1 MIRKSPRYL
10 IAFVLTLLFGSGI
23 SDKVYGGPA
32 VDLVEAGKNVTIKKG
47 LFYLEDKEGT
57 LGIAD
62 VAASGNWKDVTVDI
76 PNFGV
81 TRSTYWVRFTLSN
94 HTDHSQWVLKIAQP
108 ILDHI
113 TFYDPVAPGSKAF
126 NEYHAGEALPFRYRQ
141 FASTDYL
148 FSLNLAPQ
156 QTKDLYL
163 RVRNTDNM
171 QIPVIVGT
179 RSHILKADKNKDI
192 FWGIYIGLI
201 ASMLLYNLFI
211 YFTVRTS
218 SYFYYVIYLVT
229 VLVTQ
234 ASIQGYTVYLWPDNE
249 WLNTHTALLSPVL
262 VGLAGVA
269 FMRNFL
275 HTRQSLPKWDKW
287 FNLFIAG
294 YCLAM
299 LLIFLKRYQ
308 LAFTT
313 IEICASTV
321 SFYMLFVAYKMSKA
335 GHRQAVFFSIAWSV
349 FLFGILVYTLKD
361 FNVLPYNTFTVY
373 TMPIGSAMEVI
384 LLSFALADRINTLK
398 KEKEASQAEALRAAQ
413 ENERIVTEQNVMLD
427 RKVKER
433 THELEQSNQDLNQA
447 LGDLKEAQAQL
458 VEQEKMASLGQL
470 TAGIAHE
477 INNPINFV
485 TSNVKPLKRDISLL
499 LGFIEDVEKIG
510 LSGTQA
516 EEKEK
521 ALKALKEELDYEYLQ
536 EEINILL
543 QGIQEG
549 SSRTAEIVKGLR
561 IFSRLDEDDLKKA
574 DMNEG
579 LDSTII
585 IVNNL
590 LNNKIEIVKN
600 YRSLPLIECFPGKL
614 NQVFLNMITNGIHAI
629 KAKFGEN
636 SGGRITLSTHADEK
650 QVYVTI
656 ADNGI
661 GMDEQTRSKIFE
673 PFFTT
678 KDVGEGTGL
687 GLSIAYNTVKKH
699 NGTILLETK
708 PDEGT
713 AFTLQ
718 LPIIHE
724 LQMS

>member
-1 MIRKSPRYL
+1 MIRNSSRYL
-10 IAFVLTLLFGSGI
+10 ITFALALLLGSGI
-23 SDKVYGGPA
+23 AGKVYGAPV
-32 VDLVEAGKNVTIKKG
+32 VDLSHTEESITVRKG
-47 LFYLEDKEGT
+47 VSYLEDKEGL
-57 LGIAD
+57 LGIGD
-62 VAASGNWKDVTVDI
+62 VVASPGWKDVTVDI

-81 TRSTYWVRFTLSN
+81 TRSTYWIRFSLHNSTS
-94 HTDHSQWVLKIAQP
+94 HSQWILKIAQP

-113 TFYDPVAPGSKAF
+113 SFYDPVAPGSKVF
-126 NEYHAGEALPFRYRQ
+126 SEYQSGEALPFRYRQ

-148 FSLNLAPQ
+148 FSVNLGPQ
-156 QTKDLYL
+156 QTKELYF

-171 QIPVIVGT
+171 QIPLIVGT
-179 RSHILKADKNKDI
+179 REHILKTDKNKDI

-211 YFTVRTS
+211 FFTVRTS

-229 VLVTQ
+229 VLITQ

-249 WLNTHTALLSPVL
+249 WLNTHTPLLSPVL

-275 HTRQSLPKWDKW
+275 HTRESLPRWDRW

-294 YCLAM
+294 YCLAT
-299 LLIFLKRYQ
+299 LLIFLKRYH
-308 LAFTT
+308 LAFTI

-321 SFYMLFVAYKMSKA
+321 SFYMLFVAYKMNRM
-335 GHRQAVFFSIAWSV
+335 GNRQALFFSIAWSV

-361 FNVLPYNTFTVY
+361 FNWLPYNTFTVY
-373 TMPIGSAMEVI
+373 TMPVGSAMEVI

-413 ENERIVTEQNVMLD
+413 ENERIVTEQNVMLE

-433 THELEQSNQDLNQA
+433 TYELEQSNQDLNQA

-485 TSNVKPLKRDISLL
+485 TSNVKPLKRDIGLL
-499 LGFIEDVEKIG
+499 LGFINDVEKLG
-510 LSGTQA
+510 LSDIQA
-516 EEKEK
+516 AEKEK
-521 ALKALKEELDYEYLQ
+521 ALKALKEELDYDYLQ
-536 EEINILL
+536 EEIDILL

-549 SSRTAEIVKGLR
+549 STRTAEIVKGLR

-590 LNNKIEIVKN
+590 LNNKIEIVKD

-614 NQVFLNMITNGIHAI
+614 NQVFLNMITNAIHAI

-636 SGGRITLSTHADEK
+636 SGGRITLSTRADEK
-650 QVYVTI
+650 QVHVTI
-656 ADNGI
+656 ADNGV
-661 GMDEQTRSKIFE
+661 GMDEVTKTKIFE

-687 GLSIAYNTVKKH
+687 GLSIAYNTIKKH